1 MKNDLKVWFHKML
14 YLIEKK
20 LIFPIANSKVKTILH
35 RLNSSF
41 LTKLFHSSF
50 LVRLDAK
57 NRQHVDWT
65 VYFKAFKSFSTFS
78 YDFES

>member
-1 MKNDLKVWFHKML
+1 ML

-57 NRQHVDWT
+57 NRQQRT
-65 VYFKAFKSFSTFS
+65 VYFKAFKSSSTFS
-78 YDFES
+78 YDFESSL